1 MKKQSK
7 EIGRF
12 SSHEDGR
19 PEGTKKRCVKQGSQR
34 YWGVKGENQNT
45 MVGRIQDI
53 TGNQV
58 GL

>member
-19 PEGTKKRCVKQGSQR
+19 PEGTKKRCVKQG
-34 YWGVKGENQNT
+34 VKGIGGSRENNQNT
-45 MVGRIQDI
+45 MVGRIQEI